1 MRKRL
6 KDTPD
11 RIIKTSSKRRMKNQ
25 NFRTMRVEFP
35 LPFDFTNLIL
45 IYLVTDN
52 SRYKTYRR
60 V

>member
-6 KDTPD
+6 KDTTD

-35 LPFDFTNLIL
+35 PTF
-45 IYLVTDN
+45 
-52 SRYKTYRR
+52 
-60 V
+60 